1 MERDKSFN
9 YSVLVYFLIVVF
21 FVAFRLLSSFGLL
34 NFLGSSVDKVF
45 TIVVQI
51 FLLLGGSIVMYS
63 ALKKQRI
70 KRTFT
75 EFAIRK
81 TSWKVVWLSVLLG
94 VAVFFINTFVSA
106 SFNGLIELFGYEHAS
121 GTPITSYSFGALIV
135 NIFFTAV
142 LPGICE
148 EVAHRGMLLRA
159 FTPLGA
165 WKAIFLSAL
174 LFGLLH
180 LNIEQFFYATIIG
193 IFLGFLTMM
202 SNSII
207 PAMIVHFMNNAL
219 SVYVTFSAV
228 NGLPLGNLLGWF
240 DAIISSNIFMGI
252 LHSLIVL
259 IALVYLAYFITIKII
274 QSRTK
279 EDMALIQ
286 KQFSAVLMRQSY
298 FAELEKAK
306 LNAKGE
312 QPKESEF
319 DPFEKLKDFIMVD
332 EPADEGKFKP
342 SKYSIILLSG
352 TFVMGVVI
360 TIFTFVWGVL

>member
-9 YSVLVYFLIVVF
+9 YSVLVYFLIVVC
-21 FVAFRLLSSFGLL
+21 FVTLRLLSSFGLL
-34 NFLGSSVDKVF
+34 NFLGNAGDRIF
-45 TIVVQI
+45 TVVVQI

-70 KRTFT
+70 RRTFT
-75 EFAIRK
+75 EYSIGK

-121 GTPITSYSFGALIV
+121 GTAITSYSFATLVV
-135 NIFFTAV
+135 NIIFTAV

-240 DAIISSNIFMGI
+240 DAVISSNIFIGI
-252 LHSLIVL
+252 FLSIIIL
-259 IALVYLAYFITIKII
+259 IALVYLAYFVTRKII
-274 QSRTK
+274 QSRMK
-279 EDMALIQ
+279 EDMLLIQ

-298 FAELEKAK
+298 FAELERAK

-312 QPKESEF
+312 TPPEEEV

-332 EPADEGKFKP
+332 EMADEGKFKP
-342 SKYSIILLSG
+342 SKYSLVLLTG
-352 TFVMGVVI
+352 TFVLGIVI
-360 TIFTFVWGVL
+360 TIFTFVWGAL